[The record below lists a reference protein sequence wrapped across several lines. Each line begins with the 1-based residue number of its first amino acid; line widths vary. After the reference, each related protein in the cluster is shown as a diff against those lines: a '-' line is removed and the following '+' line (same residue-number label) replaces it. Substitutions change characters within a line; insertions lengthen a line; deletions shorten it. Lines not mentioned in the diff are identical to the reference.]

1 MTERARVEY
10 CFFDVVRSYL
20 HKASNVIG
28 LPEHV
33 RGILDEAK
41 NEIIVHFPVRM
52 DDGTYR
58 IFRGYR
64 IQHNNLLGPYK
75 GGVRYHQTVGL
86 DDLKALASMMTWKTA
101 LMGIPFG
108 GAKGGVTVDPL
119 SLSPGELERV
129 TRRFTHALGNNI
141 GPTYDIPAPD
151 LGTDSQTMV
160 WMMDTYM
167 NTVGNVE
174 KNAVHAVV
182 TGKTLASGGSH
193 GRDKATAAGLVI
205 CLLEWAHEHRLDL
218 EGRTAI
224 VQGFGK
230 VGSHASV
237 LLSKLGVS
245 TIAVG
250 DHSGHYRFEEGV
262 NPHKLSAH
270 VRENGSIAGYANA
283 EPIAREAF
291 FATKADF
298 FFPAALENQVGE
310 DEAMSLD
317 VKLVVEGA
325 NGPVSPTGEAILRE
339 RGVPVIPDILANSG
353 GVIVSYYEWVQNRN
367 SQQWELAEV
376 DRRLELTMRRGY
388 QSVKLF
394 ADERG
399 IDFRTAAYA
408 IALQRIHASYTERGV
423 FP

>member
-1 MTERARVEY
+1 MAEGTRAQ
-10 CFFDVVRSYL
+10 FGFHDVVRGYL
-20 HKASNVIG
+20 QTAADVIG

-33 RGILDEAK
+33 RHILAEAK

-52 DDGTYR
+52 DDGS
-58 IFRGYR
+58 FRVFKGYR

-75 GGVRYHQTVGL
+75 GGIRYHQTVGL

-101 LMGIPFG
+101 LMNIPFG
-108 GAKGGVTVDPL
+108 GAKGGVKIDPL
-119 SLSPGELERV
+119 SLSRDERERV
-129 TRRFTHALGNNI
+129 TRRFTHALGSNI

-151 LGTDSQTMV
+151 VGTDAQTMV

-167 NTVGNVE
+167 NTVGNIE
-174 KNAVHAVV
+174 KNAMHAVV
-182 TGKTLASGGSH
+182 TGKTIASGGSY
-193 GRDKATAAGLVI
+193 GRDKATSQGLVY
-205 CLLEWAHEHRLDL
+205 CLLEWARENRLDL

-230 VGSHASV
+230 VGSHASM
-237 LLSKLGVS
+237 LLGKLGIS

-250 DHSGHYRFEEGV
+250 DHSGYYRFEEGA
-262 NPHKLSAH
+262 NPHKLAAH
-270 VRENGSIAGYANA
+270 VRETGSIAGYPNA
-283 EPIAREAF
+283 DPIAREAF

-310 DEAMSLD
+310 AEARVLD
-317 VKLVVEGA
+317 VRLVVEGA
-325 NGPVSPTGEAILRE
+325 NGPLHPAGEAILKE
-339 RGVPVIPDILANSG
+339 RRIEVIPDILANSG

-367 SQQWELAEV
+367 SQRWDLSEV
-376 DRRLELTMRRGY
+376 DRRLEVAMKRGY
-388 QSVKLF
+388 QAVRLF

-399 IDFRTAAYA
+399 IDLRTAAYA
-408 IALQRIHASYTERGV
+408 IALDRIRTSYDERGV

>member
-1 MTERARVEY
+1 MAEGARGHY
-10 CFFDVVRSYL
+10 HFFDVVRSYL
-20 HKASNVIG
+20 HAASDVIG

-52 DDGTYR
+52 DDGEYR
-58 IFRGYR
+58 IFKGYR

-75 GGVRYHQTVGL
+75 GGIRYHETVGL

-119 SLSPGELERV
+119 SLSRGELERV
-129 TRRFTHALGNNI
+129 TRRFTHALGSNI

-151 LGTDSQTMV
+151 VGTDAQTMV

-174 KNAVHAVV
+174 KNAMHAVV
-182 TGKTLASGGSH
+182 TGKTIASGGSY

-205 CLLEWAHEHRLDL
+205 CLLEWAHEHRFDL

-230 VGSHASV
+230 VGSHTSI
-237 LLSKLGVS
+237 LLAKLGVS

-250 DHSGHYRFEEGV
+250 DHSGYYRCEEGV
-262 NPHKLSAH
+262 NPHKLAAH
-270 VRENGSIAGYANA
+270 VREHGSVAGYVNA
-283 EPIAREAF
+283 EPIARESF

-298 FFPAALENQVGE
+298 FFPAALENQV
-310 DEAMSLD
+310 DEAEAKALE

-325 NGPVSPTGEAILRE
+325 NGPLNPRGEAILRA
-339 RGVPVIPDILANSG
+339 RGIEVIPDILANSG

-376 DRRLELTMRRGY
+376 DRRLELTMKRGY

-394 ADERG
+394 AEDHG
-399 IDFRTAAYA
+399 VDFRTAAYA
-408 IALQRIHASYTERGV
+408 IALDRIHASYAERGV